1 MNETAMPSSA
11 VTATV
16 NIVGSVK
23 SNKGTIA
30 FYSADNPRYNISSF
44 IRWGDWFTLMI
55 MMWWWRGTTVVIVV
69 VTITSVVPSWIPII
83 ILASIT
89 GVIKIVAIITTIVT
103 VISITFV
110 MTIMIMP
117 FLYLVRI

>member
-44 IRWGDWFTLMI
+44 IRWWDWFTLMI

-89 GVIKIVAIITTIVT
+89 VEIVAIITTIVT